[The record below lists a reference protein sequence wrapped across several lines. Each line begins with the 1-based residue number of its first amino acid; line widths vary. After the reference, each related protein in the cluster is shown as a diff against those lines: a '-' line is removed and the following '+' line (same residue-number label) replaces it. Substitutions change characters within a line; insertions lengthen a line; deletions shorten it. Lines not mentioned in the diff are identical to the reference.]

1 MPDFRY
7 GPVELYLIVF
17 DAERPAPGCL
27 APLLGVLA
35 SGMVRLL
42 DLVTVSKNHSGE
54 VRMLDLPSRE
64 LLGLDWQGLDRL
76 GLDRQVPPRPHPART
91 DPDRQDRDRQGWTVG
106 PDPVTEG
113 LIGEEDL
120 ADLAAPLAPGSSAAV
135 LALELR
141 VELALAERLA
151 PGRAQVLRSAQIP
164 APVVNALI
172 DLYNP
177 VEGTSP

>member
-1 MPDFRY
+1 MSDFRY

-17 DAERPAPGCL
+17 DTEQPAPGCL
-27 APLLGVLA
+27 APLVEMLS
-35 SGMVRLL
+35 SGTVRLL
-42 DLVTVSKNHSGE
+42 DLVAVSKNDSGE
-54 VRMLDLPSRE
+54 VMMLDLPSRD
-64 LLGLDWQGLDRL
+64 LLGLARLGKDRLGPARLGPDRLGPARPGLDRP
-76 GLDRQVPPRPHPART
+76 GLDPL
-91 DPDRQDRDRQGWTVG
+91 DPTVG

-120 ADLAAPLAPGSSAAV
+120 ADLAAPLDHGSCAAV

-151 PGRAQVLRSAQIP
+151 PSRAQVLRSAHIP

-172 DLYNP
+172 DLYDP